1 MSAAS
6 RKLEVFLP
14 LSGQDALGANFPTQG
29 SLIETFL
36 MIAVEFNL
44 APIRVHLT
52 PKLILKELNLQRIVV
67 SGKLNNPYTLLTFFS
82 FSYWDCKMA
91 KASSHMK
98 FRY

>member
-14 LSGQDALGANFPTQG
+14 LSSQDALGANFPTQG

-44 APIRVHLT
+44 APVRVHLT
-52 PKLILKELNLQRIVV
+52 PKLI
-67 SGKLNNPYTLLTFFS
+67 
-82 FSYWDCKMA
+82 
-91 KASSHMK
+91 
-98 FRY
+98 